1 MTDQRI
7 PSLGDDLAGQT
18 NGSGFSGALGER
30 RRQAGEALT
39 QAKDGYLGVYGQ
51 AMDKLEG
58 LIPHAP
64 EGVQETARTTIAAA
78 RKRPL
83 LTTAIVA
90 GLGLLLLRGGRRR

>member
-7 PSLGDDLAGQT
+7 HSLGEDLARETG
-18 NGSGFSGALGER
+18 NGFGGALEER

-39 QAKDGYLGVYGQ
+39 QAKGSYLGVYGQ
-51 AMDKLEG
+51 AMDKLES
-58 LIPHAP
+58 LAPHLPA
-64 EGVQETARTTIAAA
+64 GVQEHARSTIATA
-78 RKRPL
+78 RKRPF